1 MSGKDRRNLINY
13 GNKSRLDE
21 FYVNLTVV
29 WKWSS
34 FLWMHR
40 YNDRSLI
47 LLLGTTYCWAVFFCI
62 MRSAKRCF
70 SFALYLHWKKKR
82 KQQPGLQCI
91 LLTCTFDAGN
101 MTLKSLIREAGFLAE
116 GSSSTASCC
125 YFLMQMVIFLLWAS
139 KTCSIACSPFHTSQ
153 LSGAAPQG
161 LPAQQ
166 TPGVNITA

>member
-1 MSGKDRRNLINY
+1 MKVKFISVDAQIQRQIFDFTA
-13 GNKSRLDE
+13 GN
-21 FYVNLTVV
+21 N
-29 WKWSS
+29 
-34 FLWMHR
+34 
-40 YNDRSLI
+40 
-47 LLLGTTYCWAVFFCI
+47 LLLSSIFLHNALSKTLLFICTL
-62 MRSAKRCF
+62 SA
-70 SFALYLHWKKKR
+70 LKKKR

-166 TPGVNITA
+166 TPGVNVTA